1 MSETTVEQT
10 AEATGASEQ
19 TSTEA
24 TTEQAE
30 QTAERVD
37 GEDALGDKGKKA
49 LDAMKAER
57 NAAREEA
64 RKAREEA
71 DALKAA
77 AEGRE
82 AEHRAEQER
91 RATEREALEKAND
104 RIRRSEVK
112 AAAKGVLADPADAYK
127 FLNLEEFEVDDDG
140 NVDEQ
145 AIADALADLVKSK
158 PYLAVQDGKRF
169 QGDPDAGARN
179 EARPAQL
186 TQSDLDR
193 MTPEQISEARKKGQ
207 LDDLLGI
214 KR

>member
-24 TTEQAE
+24 TTEQTETVA
-30 QTAERVD
+30 
-37 GEDALGDKGKKA
+37 GEEALGDKGKKA